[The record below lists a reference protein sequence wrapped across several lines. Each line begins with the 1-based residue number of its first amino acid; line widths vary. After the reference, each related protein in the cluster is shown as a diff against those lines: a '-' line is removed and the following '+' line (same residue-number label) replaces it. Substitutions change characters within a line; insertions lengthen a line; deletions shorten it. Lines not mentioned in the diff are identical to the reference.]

1 MGTIL
6 FFSRQGLARAQ
17 VALMNHPIIDTRW
30 QLLCG
35 WFVDWFQFWLA
46 VGKGSII
53 EEMGSCIIFTLIFH
67 TKYTMLMSSTIVVS
81 EETDLDGGEGR
92 NMYLMQ

>member
-1 MGTIL
+1 MSFGIST
-6 FFSRQGLARAQ
+6 
-17 VALMNHPIIDTRW
+17 
-30 QLLCG
+30 
-35 WFVDWFQFWLA
+35 FV
-46 VGKGSII
+46 II

>member
-1 MGTIL
+1 MIS
-6 FFSRQGLARAQ
+6 FFIS
-17 VALMNHPIIDTRW
+17 T
-30 QLLCG
+30 
-35 WFVDWFQFWLA
+35 FV
-46 VGKGSII
+46 II

-92 NMYLMQ
+92 NMYLMQYMVGAIFLVL